1 MNGTSSN
8 ASLASSKLGDL
19 LARLPLNQAD
29 QWDEIEATAQ
39 ALAND
44 LRVKDGVLGARMDV
58 ETCGTDMRLLRGQSS
73 SRLRWAR
80 RCCRKH

>member
-39 ALAND
+39 SLAND
-44 LRVKDGVLGARMDV
+44 LRVKDGGSFGGVHSGGMQD
-58 ETCGTDMRLLRGQSS
+58 
-73 SRLRWAR
+73 
-80 RCCRKH
+80 